1 MLMTRYEPLIFNA
14 NFTET
19 SSDGKYVA
27 YRGELTICEGEV
39 ADAQGRRKPPTEVLK
54 QVAVLGEGDS
64 LKFLTGSLDTVAQRP
79 DLIARFGADITAD
92 TQVVLFVID
101 ATKEMTV
108 EVNGAKMYLIPLSE
122 GMAWNELI
130 DVLALEKSDFKGQSG
145 ADKVVTLYK
154 AVCDYKPKFA
164 VVSVDEA
171 AAASNGAKREMWGAV

>member
-1 MLMTRYEPLIFNA
+1 MLLTHLHPLARECDHADDPLRTVDFFNA

-54 QVAVLGEGDS
+54 WPCWARRQ
-64 LKFLTGSLDTVAQRP
+64 LKFLTGLLDAVAQLP

-92 TQVVLFVID
+92 TIAVLFVD
-101 ATKEMTV
+101 RRHQRNDRGSQRRQDVSDPM
-108 EVNGAKMYLIPLSE
+108 SE

-130 DVLALEKSDFKGQSG
+130 DVLALEKATSRPIRRRQSG
-145 ADKVVTLYK
+145 HPVQGRV
-154 AVCDYKPKFA
+154 
-164 VVSVDEA
+164 
-171 AAASNGAKREMWGAV
+171 

>member
-27 YRGELTICEGEV
+27 HRGELTICEGEV

-54 QVAVLGEGDS
+54 QAAVLGEGDS
-64 LKFLTGSLDTVAQRP
+64 LKFLTGSLDTVAQLP

-92 TQVVLFVID
+92 TPLLVLFVID

-108 EVNGAKMYLIPLSE
+108 KSTAPDVSDPAVRRHGLERADRRAGA
-122 GMAWNELI
+122 G
-130 DVLALEKSDFKGQSG
+130 KSDFRANPAPTKWSPCTRPC
-145 ADKVVTLYK
+145 VTI
-154 AVCDYKPKFA
+154 KPKFA
-164 VVSVDEA
+164 VVSVGR
-171 AAASNGAKREMWGAV
+171 SRRRQQWR

>member
-64 LKFLTGSLDTVAQRP
+64 LKFL
-79 DLIARFGADITAD
+79 
-92 TQVVLFVID
+92 
-101 ATKEMTV
+101 
-108 EVNGAKMYLIPLSE
+108 
-122 GMAWNELI
+122 
-130 DVLALEKSDFKGQSG
+130 
-145 ADKVVTLYK
+145 
-154 AVCDYKPKFA
+154 
-164 VVSVDEA
+164 
-171 AAASNGAKREMWGAV
+171 